1 MIISPIRITF
11 ATYLINHREYSDIG
25 WDYKASNSQII
36 SEMEPNET
44 KINAI
49 LDAIGQDIEIHENL
63 IETAFATLEKMTISD
78 EEYNA
83 ANRQLGLSAYIAGYL
98 RNLIELTVAKEPLKT
113 IENRMR
119 FHAHSQRTKGE
130 LDDDQEISEAQKIV
144 AVLLEGYVQKFFE
157 TAE

>member
-1 MIISPIRITF
+1 M
-11 ATYLINHREYSDIG
+11 
-25 WDYKASNSQII
+25 K
-36 SEMEPNET
+36 PNET

-49 LDAIGQDIEIHENL
+49 LDAIGHDIETHENL
-63 IETAFATLEKMTISD
+63 IETAFVTLEKMNISN
-78 EEYNA
+78 EEYKA

-157 TAE
+157 TTE

>member
-1 MIISPIRITF
+1 M
-11 ATYLINHREYSDIG
+11 
-25 WDYKASNSQII
+25 K
-36 SEMEPNET
+36 PNET

-49 LDAIGQDIEIHENL
+49 LDAIGQDIETHENL
-63 IETAFATLEKMTISD
+63 IEAAFATLEKMNISN
-78 EEYNA
+78 EEYKA

-157 TAE
+157 TTE